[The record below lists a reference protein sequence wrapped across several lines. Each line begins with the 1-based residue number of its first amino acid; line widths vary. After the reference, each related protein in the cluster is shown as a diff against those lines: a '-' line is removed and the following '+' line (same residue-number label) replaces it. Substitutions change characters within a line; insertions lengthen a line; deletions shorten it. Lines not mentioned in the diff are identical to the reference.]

1 MRSLRLLLVT
11 PAFHGYHRSIARA
24 FAGRGY
30 DVLTHCYDAYETFA
44 DKLRNKACFE
54 FPARLGFD
62 DPARA
67 EAWATRRALA
77 ALSTAQPDRVV
88 VIKGDT
94 LGPEFW
100 QDLDARRT
108 PRILW
113 LYDDLRRHRYTETFL
128 RAVGPVVSYARA
140 EALQLS
146 ERGIEATFV
155 PNAFDPEL
163 ALPSGRRT
171 GEIVFVGA
179 RYPNRVELLTQLGQA
194 GVPVRAYGREWS
206 HHPFDRLRTWELAR
220 PSVPAE
226 RDIPLDRAYAV
237 QAEAAAA
244 VNIHGLQAGL
254 AMRTFEVPGMGGL
267 QLADRQ
273 DIGEFYDVGKEVMV
287 FGSPSEL
294 VDLALRAKR
303 DPAWSERLRAAG
315 RRRTL
320 AQHTFAH
327 RVAEVDALWA

>member
-1 MRSLRLLLVT
+1 MRSRRLLLVT
-11 PAFHGYHRSIARA
+11 PSFHGYHRSIARA

-30 DVLTHCYDAYETFA
+30 DVVTHCYDAFETIP

-54 FPARLGFD
+54 LPARLGFD
-62 DPARA
+62 GHTQA

-77 ALSTAQPDRVV
+77 VLRQSRPDRVV

-94 LGPEFW
+94 LGNEFW
-100 QDLDARRT
+100 HDLDERRT

-113 LYDDLRRHRYTETFL
+113 LYDDLRRHRYTDEFL
-128 RAVGPVVSYARA
+128 RGVGPIVSYARV
-140 EALQLS
+140 EAQQLC
-146 ERGIEATFV
+146 ERGIQTTFV
-155 PNAFDPEL
+155 PNAFDPDL
-163 ALPSGRRT
+163 ASPSARRS

-179 RYPNRVELLTQLGQA
+179 RYPNRVDLLTRLGEA
-194 GVPVRAYGREWS
+194 GVPVRAYGRQWS
-206 HHPFDRLRTWELAR
+206 HHFFDRLRTWELAR

-244 VNIHGLQAGL
+244 VNVHGPQAGL

-273 DIGEFYDVGKEVMV
+273 DIGEFYEVGKEVLV
-287 FGSPSEL
+287 FDSAAEL
-294 VDLALRAKR
+294 VDLAVRAQR
-303 DPAWSERLRAAG
+303 DHVWSERIREAG
-315 RRRTL
+315 RRRSL

-327 RVAEVDALWA
+327 RIAEVDALWV